1 MLIKITTSAWMSRGI
16 PFRRDGDKF
25 RFMVPKRSEVI
36 EARVVDGLLALFP
49 QRSTAHRA
57 LLEALGEL

>member
-16 PFRRDGDKF
+16 PFRRDGDSM
-25 RFMVPKRSEVI
+25 RFMIPKRTEVI
-36 EARVVDGLLALFP
+36 RARVVDGMLAVFP
-49 QRSTAHRA
+49 QRSADHRA